1 MSTLKVDT
9 ILKRTGTGT
18 ITVGQSGDTIS
29 VPTGATLSVAGSS
42 VTAADMGPAFEA
54 FSTSDQA
61 VNDNTTTKV
70 QCGSEVYDSDSAYD
84 NSTNYRF
91 TPQTAGKYLCYGQVF
106 IETPAQGGGTGAT
119 LLRQCTAYI
128 YKNGSVVGACQNN
141 FIDNQ
146 IKQFT
151 ATVSTVIDMNGSSD
165 YIELFGY
172 FDADGSATGSIEGHA
187 SQRRTMFGAY
197 RLLGV

>member
-29 VPTGATLSVAGSS
+29 VPSGATLNVAGSS

-91 TPQTAGKYLCYGQVF
+91 TPQTAGKYFCYGQVF
-106 IETPAQGGGTGAT
+106 VETPAQGGGTGAT
-119 LLRQCTAYI
+119 LLRQPTSLI
-128 YKNGSVVGACQNN
+128 YKNGAAVGACQNN

-151 ATVSTVIDMNGSSD
+151 ATVSTVIDFNGSTD
-165 YIELFGY
+165 YVELYLY
-172 FDADGSATGSIEGHA
+172 FDADGGATGSIEGHA